1 MYELGDHDSIIF
13 LFNFYRGFYFSKIWY
28 KKMIE
33 KMSSGQQFYQ
43 LQPTP
48 QVLYKSFSKSQL
60 IFSSFILLLPN
71 ELQTL

>member
-1 MYELGDHDSIIF
+1 
-13 LFNFYRGFYFSKIWY
+13 
-28 KKMIE
+28 
-33 KMSSGQQFYQ
+33 MSSCQQIYQ

>member
-1 MYELGDHDSIIF
+1 
-13 LFNFYRGFYFSKIWY
+13 
-28 KKMIE
+28 
-33 KMSSGQQFYQ
+33 MSSGQQFYQ

>member
-1 MYELGDHDSIIF
+1 MYELGIMIQFIFYSISIEVSILVRF
-13 LFNFYRGFYFSKIWY
+13 GI
-28 KKMIE
+28 KMIE
-33 KMSSGQQFYQ
+33 NELCQQFYQ